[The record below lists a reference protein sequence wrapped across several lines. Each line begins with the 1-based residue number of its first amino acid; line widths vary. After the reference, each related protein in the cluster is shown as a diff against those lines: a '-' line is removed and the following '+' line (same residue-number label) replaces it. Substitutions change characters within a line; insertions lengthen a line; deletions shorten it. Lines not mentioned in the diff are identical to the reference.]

1 MIDLRERRLQE
12 RPRERPPYESVLLG
26 GFILALGHRMG
37 TTGQLPDAFCASLF
51 QQSPMDPVLGDVMA
65 ASEFGG
71 FLLEFKRSWKERSQ
85 ETEKRKFGIINDNP
99 ELRQR
104 AENCHL
110 LGYGVDGT
118 STSHCDIKFG
128 SYIELVR
135 AQEEK
140 EVKQLWS
147 LSEFLQGIVEHR
159 IGGSA
164 EELKTYLNDLFA
176 AIDKSCKDEARQAE
190 LAGDKQGILDAKQRA
205 RELCSALTG
214 SAVLFTGEKLY
225 TVPFSSILEIGIVLS
240 MENAISLKRSI
251 EPEGYGMK
259 PEGYGMKPDVYYEK
273 KPDIFY
279 EKKPDIFY
287 EKKPYERKIKPD
299 DKGFGRDI

>member
-1 MIDLRERRLQE
+1 MMHLRERPQE
-12 RPRERPPYESVLLG
+12 RPQERPPYENVLLG

-51 QQSPMDPVLGDVMA
+51 QQTPMDPVLGDVMA
-65 ASEFGG
+65 ASKFGG
-71 FLLEFKRSWKERSQ
+71 FLLKFKRNWKARSQ
-85 ETEKRKFGIINDNP
+85 EADKRKFGIINDNP

-104 AENCHL
+104 AKNCHL

-118 STSHCDIKFG
+118 STSPCDIKFG

-164 EELKTYLNDLFA
+164 EELETYLNDLFS
-176 AIDKSCKDEARQAE
+176 AIKKGCEDEVRQAE
-190 LAGDKQGILDAKQRA
+190 MAGDKQGILNAKQKA
-205 RELCSALTG
+205 RELCLALAG

-225 TVPFSSILEIGIVLS
+225 TVKGVQTRWLSEQKTLPIGVGKTSAQAQSNSNKWRWQVHANPSSSSE
-240 MENAISLKRSI
+240 
-251 EPEGYGMK
+251 
-259 PEGYGMKPDVYYEK
+259 
-273 KPDIFY
+273 
-279 EKKPDIFY
+279 
-287 EKKPYERKIKPD
+287 
-299 DKGFGRDI
+299 